1 MKNLPSLRL
10 LPLASVALCAAAL
23 ALSAC
28 SKQDTDQATAKAKEV
43 YQDSKDAAVDA
54 WNDVKSYTF
63 EKHDDFTAEA
73 KARMAKIEAQESDL
87 RANYSDAQATAS
99 RKAAMDELKNSDKD
113 YKAKVDALGTATADT
128 WESAKQ
134 NVVSSWDHLKAAYDK
149 ARAD

>member
-1 MKNLPSLRL
+1 MKTLPVRL
-10 LPLASVALCAAAL
+10 IPSTALGLCLAAL
-23 ALSAC
+23 TLTAC
-28 SKQDTDQATAKAKEV
+28 SKQDTDQTTSKVKAA

-63 EKHDDFTAEA
+63 DKHDDFSAEA
-73 KARMAKIEAQESDL
+73 KARLAKIEAQESDL
-87 RANYSDAQATAS
+87 RANYSDAQASAS
-99 RKAAMDELKNSDKD
+99 RKAAMDELKNSDAD

-128 WESAKQ
+128 WDSAKQ

>member
-1 MKNLPSLRL
+1 MKTLSSRLIPLTSLAACL
-10 LPLASVALCAAAL
+10 AAL
-23 ALSAC
+23 AFVGC
-28 SKQDTDQATAKAKEV
+28 SKQDTDQATDKAKAA
-43 YQDSKDAAVDA
+43 YQDTKDAAVDA

-87 RANYSDAQATAS
+87 RANYSDGQATAS
-99 RKAAMDELKNSDKD
+99 RKAAMEELKNSDAD
-113 YKAKVDALGTATADT
+113 YKVKVDALATATADT
-128 WESAKQ
+128 WDSAKQ